1 LFYNYSMK
9 KKLPLLL
16 FAIAILA
23 AGYFFA
29 MRRDDQDIKSEPARS
44 DSQSSSSSISAPN
57 QSASASSADSSSQ
70 SFSSSSSSI
79 SGAMNLDAPFI
90 VQAPFGNWSDPVFQN
105 ACEEASIVMAM
116 GWVNET
122 ETITPQD
129 AKIQIQEIV
138 SFENRIFGYSTDTD
152 VFDMQ
157 KIFNQYF
164 HYQSVLA
171 KENVTLSDIKDSL
184 SQGNLVI
191 VPAFGQALHNPN
203 YTAPGPIAHMLVIT
217 GYDPAAKEFI
227 TNDPGTRKG
236 SGYRYDE
243 NVLFDAIWKYPSGPD
258 APAVPAGNLKKAM
271 LIIGK

>member
-1 LFYNYSMK
+1 
-9 KKLPLLL
+9 
-16 FAIAILA
+16 
-23 AGYFFA
+23 

-70 SFSSSSSSI
+70 SSTTSSSSI
-79 SGAMNLDAPFI
+79 SGAVNLDAPFI

-116 GWVNET
+116 GWVNGT
-122 ETITPQD
+122 KTITPQD
-129 AKIQIQEIV
+129 AKSQIEKIV
-138 SFENRIFGYSTDTD
+138 NFENKTLGYNADTD
-152 VFDMQ
+152 VSDVQ

-164 HYQSVLA
+164 HYQSALA
-171 KENVTLSDIKDSL
+171 KEKATLSDIKDSL

-191 VPAFGQALHNPN
+191 VPAFGRALHNPN

-236 SGYRYDE
+236 SRYRYDE
-243 NVLFDAIWKYPSGPD
+243 NVLFDAIWEYPSGPD
-258 APAVPAGNLKKAM
+258 APTVPAGKLKKTM
-271 LIIGK
+271 IYITRQ